1 MAYIK
6 IPRDLSNVKE
16 KFMFGLTKR
25 QVMYFAM
32 GIAIGLPL
40 FFIIMP
46 QDLTTAVV
54 VLFVCVMPFGFM
66 GLYEKN
72 GQTFDKILTNM
83 IKANLFRPKVRPYK
97 SENIYV
103 ALEEQ
108 AFLNREVKRI
118 GYKKSIK
125 DKLIDAVENS
135 FKKQQVTKKRKK

>member
-6 IPRDLSNVKE
+6 IPRDLNNVKE
-16 KFMFGLTKR
+16 KFLFGLTKK
-25 QVMYFAM
+25 QVMYFAL
-32 GIAIGLPL
+32 GILIGLPL
-40 FFIIMP
+40 FFLVMP
-46 QDLTTAVV
+46 VDLTTAVV
-54 VLFVCVMPFGFM
+54 ILFVCVMPFGFM

-83 IKANLFRPKVRPYK
+83 IKANLFRPKIRPYK

-118 GYKKSIK
+118 GYQKNFF
-125 DKLIDAVENS
+125 DKLIESLENA
-135 FKKQQVTKKRKK
+135 FKQRPKNKKRKR

>member
-16 KFMFGLTKR
+16 KFMFGLPKR
-25 QVMYFAM
+25 QVMYFAI

-40 FFIIMP
+40 FFVIMP
-46 QDLTTAVV
+46 HDMTTAVV

-66 GLYEKN
+66 GMYEKN
-72 GQTFDKILTNM
+72 GQTFDKILINM
-83 IKANLFRPKVRPYK
+83 IKANILRPKIRPYK

-103 ALEEQ
+103 TLEEQ

-118 GYKKSIK
+118 GYKKGFK
-125 DKLIDAVENS
+125 DKLIESLENS
-135 FKKQQVTKKRKK
+135 INNPKKQKLKK

>member
-6 IPRDLSNVKE
+6 IPRDLNNVKE

-118 GYKKSIK
+118 GYKKSFK
-125 DKLIDAVENS
+125 DKLIEAVENS
-135 FKKQQVTKKRKK
+135 FKQRSTGKKRKK

>member
-118 GYKKSIK
+118 GYKKSFK
-125 DKLIDAVENS
+125 DKLIEAVENS
-135 FKKQQVTKKRKK
+135 FKQRPTGKKRKK

>member
-125 DKLIDAVENS
+125 DKLIEAVENS
-135 FKKQQVTKKRKK
+135 FKQRPTGKKRKK